1 MKERKNVIQL
11 TGQATLAMASRTM
24 YKEPSFKQKA
34 AVMDIDEAYEQGGG
48 SKPILMKGAT
58 YHEKQ
63 DEKLGS
69 LERFAQAIMMQP
81 NKTMSMWR
89 PNLSQIARDEAQRI
103 VEYSPKGILNRLRK
117 SKNQLPKVQ
126 ISGTTT
132 VETQKTSPGNFNVN
146 PHQQPD
152 LKTIE
157 LPKNSGIGGE

>member
-1 MKERKNVIQL
+1 MKERKNVIQM

-34 AVMDIDEAYEQGGG
+34 AVMETDEGNEQVGG

-103 VEYSPKGILNRLRK
+103 VDYSPKGILDRLKK
-117 SKNQLPKVQ
+117 SKNQLPKVL
-126 ISGTTT
+126 ISGAM
-132 VETQKTSPGNFNVN
+132 ETQKNSGNFNAN
-146 PHQQPD
+146 PHHQGD

-157 LPKNSGIGGE
+157 LPQHSSAVE

>member
-11 TGQATLAMASRTM
+11 TGQATLNMASRTM
-24 YKEPSFKQKA
+24 YKEPSFKQR
-34 AVMDIDEAYEQGGG
+34 AVIDMDDGKDEPLG
-48 SKPILMKGAT
+48 SKPVLMKGAT

-117 SKNQLPKVQ
+117 SKN
-126 ISGTTT
+126 
-132 VETQKTSPGNFNVN
+132 
-146 PHQQPD
+146 
-152 LKTIE
+152 
-157 LPKNSGIGGE
+157 